1 MSSIQ
6 DSTHETLAIHDA
18 IDQVTSA
25 LATYE
30 QVTKK
35 YEGSEEVAH
44 KGEIAVAH
52 NALTQNAI
60 QLLQS
65 IRGPI
70 DTVYGFFEMVDLTIP
85 NIVVAPHH

>member
-1 MSSIQ
+1 MGSIQ
-6 DSTHETLAIHDA
+6 DIPHETLAIHDA
-18 IDQVTSA
+18 IGQVTSA
-25 LATYE
+25 LTTYE

-35 YEGSEEVAH
+35 YDGSEEVAH

-52 NALTQNAI
+52 NVMTKNAI

-70 DTVYGFFEMVDLTIP
+70 DTVYGFFEMVDLTTPGIR
-85 NIVVAPHH
+85 